1 MKSNQ
6 IFITAFMF
14 QAALLMV
21 NQTAMTPRGLLQAEE
36 AVTMVTKA
44 WTKDMLHES
53 IYTALF
59 HQTTHCFQFPN
70 KKSERGAG
78 VG

>member
-1 MKSNQ
+1 
-6 IFITAFMF
+6 
-14 QAALLMV
+14 MV

-78 VG
+78 VGWMWQEH

>member
-1 MKSNQ
+1 M
-6 IFITAFMF
+6 M
-14 QAALLMV
+14 
-21 NQTAMTPRGLLQAEE
+21 NQTAMTPQGLLQAEE

-44 WTKDMLHES
+44 WTKEFLHES

-70 KKSERGAG
+70 KKSEWGTG
-78 VG
+78 IGWMLQEH